1 MKPCNATAALSAGL
15 LVLLSAP
22 VLAAPAQAV
31 VAPVVM
37 IDKGLQVELKARQV
51 EPAFMGDGE
60 GVFNIVLRPYWL
72 RQSGERDITA
82 VTAKLFASDDYDA
95 DTDVNPSRST
105 GRHYA
110 ELAEFW
116 HQRYSAD
123 DMRRSARLGVQ
134 KINDGRSAWWDSELT
149 GGTLIYDSSLVNGYV
164 ALGSRA
170 NFLRTDWDETDPRAQ
185 HGWILAAQGV
195 RQWKLDHF
203 ASLRSL
209 VRLDSDPG
217 YSPGEQLARAEFAR
231 EPTRALW
238 LAGDLSGEL
247 RQDGAPDYTRYQL
260 ELGLAA
266 GESTRYLSAGVI
278 DPDALAVTASQSR
291 DIAGVLL
298 RVEGQRVWERAWQ
311 WRLGAGASFASGG
324 DGGGDAGFVG
334 TGITSYRD
342 RLFGTQARGHV
353 NGEAMRLEP
362 GNATVVNLHAAMSP
376 LRGHDLV
383 LALRSARRT
392 EAAGEIILGGSVL
405 PGGVGSAIGDSVD
418 LVYSWRQRP
427 YFRERRVRAAGFEGS
442 QLLVTLSH
450 FAPAFPDP
458 GKQLPGD
465 VLSVEYLRSF

>member
-1 MKPCNATAALSAGL
+1 MKCYHANSMLAAGL
-15 LVLLSAP
+15 LLLLAGP
-22 VLAAPAQAV
+22 ALAAPV
-31 VAPVVM
+31 PGVAPAVM

-51 EPAFMGDGE
+51 EPAFTGDGE
-60 GVFNIVLRPYWL
+60 GVFNIVLRPYWF
-72 RQSGERDITA
+72 RQTGERDITA

-95 DTDVNPSRST
+95 DTDVNASRST

-110 ELAEFW
+110 ELTELW
-116 HQRYSAD
+116 HQRYAVD
-123 DMRRSARLGVQ
+123 DLRRSARLGVQ

-209 VRLDSDPG
+209 VRLDSDPD
-217 YSPGEQLARAEFAR
+217 YAPGEQLARAEFAR
-231 EPTRALW
+231 EPVRALW

-247 RQDGAPDYTRYQL
+247 RREGAPDYTRYQI

-278 DPDALAVTASQSR
+278 DPDALAVTSSQSR

-342 RLFGTQARGHV
+342 ELFGTQARGHI

-362 GNATVVNLHAAMSP
+362 GNATVFNLHAAMSP

-392 EAAGEIILGGSVL
+392 EAAGDIILGGSIL

-427 YFRERRVRAAGFEGS
+427 YFRERRVRAAGFEGT
-442 QLLVTLSH
+442 QLLLTFSH